1 MIICRKLG
9 GKLTKVKKQIK
20 KSFPKLKADQIKN
33 LTDMNVDSPTHKLLC
48 KEVLVFFQELVKKN
62 KAKEKEDIE
71 EIKLELEIHQDNEVS
86 EHEYTQIY
94 GYYWLLVDSMMRLEG
109 EPGFEIHNLSQEYRQ
124 EYMKVKNFLFNHT
137 QEEMANLSR
146 EKIFPIYTTA
156 LKVNE
161 IDKKLRKREMLSIA
175 QNNQFEK
182 DKKELKSKKPV
193 HGLVFKTYI
202 DALMTG
208 KKDLVNMV
216 LELVE
221 AHYTPRCKDQ
231 KEKIK
236 ALKLPLEENEK

>member
-1 MIICRKLG
+1 MEN
-9 GKLTKVKKQIK
+9 KK
-20 KSFPKLKADQIKN
+20 F
-33 LTDMNVDSPTHKLLC
+33 
-48 KEVLVFFQELVKKN
+48 
-62 KAKEKEDIE
+62 EKEHIDE
-71 EIKLELEIHQDNEVS
+71 TKLELEIHHGNQVS
-86 EHEYTQIY
+86 EHEYSEIY

-109 EPGFEIHNLSQEYRQ
+109 EQGFEIHNLSAEYRHK
-124 EYMKVKNFLFNHT
+124 YMEVKNFLFNHKP
-137 QEEMANLSR
+137 EEMESLSR

-182 DKKELKSKKPV
+182 DKKDLKAKKHV

-221 AHYTPRCKDQ
+221 AHYTPRCKVQ
-231 KEKIK
+231 KDKIK
-236 ALKLPLEENEK
+236 ELKAPLENNEKEIADLEPVPD